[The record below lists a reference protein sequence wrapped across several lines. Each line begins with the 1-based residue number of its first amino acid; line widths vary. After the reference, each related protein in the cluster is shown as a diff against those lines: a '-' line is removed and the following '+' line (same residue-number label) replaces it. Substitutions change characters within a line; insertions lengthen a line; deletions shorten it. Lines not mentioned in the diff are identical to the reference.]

1 MGLMINCKEAT
12 FLVDKAF
19 ETKIGLNAQL
29 KLRYHLYICTVCS
42 TYKIQSGFL
51 NQSFKEGLN
60 QKPDAVFV
68 EELKE
73 KIKLKMM

>member
-1 MGLMINCKEAT
+1 MGLMINCKEST
-12 FLVDKAF
+12 FLVDKEF
-19 ETKIGLNAQL
+19 ETKIGLIAQL
-29 KLRYHLYICTVCS
+29 KLRYHLYICKVCS
-42 TYKIQSGFL
+42 TYKIKSNIINHL
-51 NQSFKEGLN
+51 FKEGLN